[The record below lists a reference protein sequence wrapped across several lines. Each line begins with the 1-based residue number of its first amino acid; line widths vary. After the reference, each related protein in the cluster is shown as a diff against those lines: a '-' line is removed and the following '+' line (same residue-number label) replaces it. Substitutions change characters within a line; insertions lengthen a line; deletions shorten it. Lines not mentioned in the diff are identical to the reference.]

1 MIVQV
6 AGDEQSV
13 LIVMGSRGKGGLA
26 RAILGST
33 SDYVMHHAACPVL
46 IVKE

>member
-6 AGDEQSV
+6 AADEQAM
-13 LIVMGSRGKGGLA
+13 LIVMGTRGHAGLA

-33 SDYVMHHAACPVL
+33 SDYVMRHAKCAVL
-46 IVKE
+46 ISK